1 MNSMYMQT
9 QISELYVPTNSSFF
23 WLALVFASQLG
34 WSRNSQ
40 NDAPWMI
47 FDLYY
52 KQIRFAHTSPNTKDK
67 SVIIV
72 QSGPE
77 LQSLLSTETP
87 AHRQPPPSIPPQ
99 DNNMTIYGYGI
110 PLGTV
115 IPSSTHQLYIDQ
127 DVPHHYWI
135 STGLTDVN
143 WTQIDI
149 TNADSAS
156 YALTASYAMNG
167 GSSGDSSSS
176 YFSNGDTIIDD
187 TGISVSAGAVF
198 ISDTGIST
206 TTITTFPN
214 GTNIDSNGNLS
225 VHGYTSFDNGNIF
238 TDGVGGLTATSFTG
252 SLSGT

>member
-77 LQSLLSTETP
+77 LQSLLSTETS
-87 AHRQPPPSIPPQ
+87 AHHQPPPSRPPQ

-115 IPSSTHQLYIDQ
+115 IPSSTNQLYIDQ

-156 YALTASYAMNG
+156 YAKTASFASTIPFILYDNFDTPSLDYNVRALINN
-167 GSSGDSSSS
+167 
-176 YFSNGDTIIDD
+176 SNTVVDWGTQILWDAGNNQESVLWDTRQLW
-187 TGISVSAGAVF
+187 
-198 ISDTGIST
+198 
-206 TTITTFPN
+206 
-214 GTNIDSNGNLS
+214 DSNA
-225 VHGYTSFDNGNIF
+225 F
-238 TDGVGGLTATSFTG
+238 
-252 SLSGT
+252 